1 MKLFELFATLSL
13 DTTSFSK
20 GVGKAT
26 QTAQGLAN
34 TLSQKVSAGTIALG
48 HAMYDVTRKG
58 VAMLANLS
66 KTAVQSAAEVRAEN
80 AQFESTFKDLQGA
93 ATSVFKGIGRETNI
107 LSTRLRGVGTKAF
120 AQFTGAGMKGADAMA
135 AMERYTKLA
144 ADAAAYYDISLED
157 ADTRLRS
164 FLRGN
169 TEAGDA
175 IGLFT
180 SESQRNSYAVE
191 MYGKKWNKLT
201 EEQRN
206 MLLLKVAEDIY
217 KQSGAIGQA
226 ARESSNWAN
235 VTANLQEVWRQ
246 TLGVIGAPVVDALT
260 PMVEMVTAKLQEPAT
275 VAAIETFAAKVGE
288 IAGATFDSFMTLL
301 EVISGDTSGVQEGG
315 TLDNI
320 LTFVRDISAWVNQ
333 NKELVIGFF
342 GSLAIAMLGVN
353 APVVLLIAGVALLAA
368 NWETIKTAVTAAW
381 DAIVGFFGET
391 VPDAFKQM
399 LETIKSAWESIS
411 TFVQNAWDGLVG
423 FFTETVPEAFKQ
435 MLENIKTWWNDNVVT
450 PINNAISALNSFFG
464 FDGKSITVSA
474 NVQAAASIHEG
485 ATALWGDGL
494 AADLATQNA
503 MSYSSPD
510 SPAGAA
516 GQAIG
521 NWLSSL
527 FGRATG
533 QDYVPYDNFVARLH
547 EGEAVLTKA
556 EATEWRRG
564 GSRMDMSQIGP
575 IVAAAV
581 REGLQGI
588 SVNMSGEKVGDLV
601 TDRVS
606 RNIAQAAWE
615 ERYST

>member
-58 VAMLANLS
+58 VVMLANLS

-191 MYGKKWNKLT
+191 MYGKKWQDLN

-206 MLLLKVAEDIY
+206 MLLLNVAEDIY
-217 KQSGAIGQA
+217 RQSGAMGQA
-226 ARESSNWAN
+226 AREGSNWAN
-235 VTANLQEVWRQ
+235 VTANLKEVWRQ
-246 TLGVIGAPVVDALT
+246 TLGLIGAPMVDALT
-260 PMVEMVTAKLQEPAT
+260 PMVETVTAKLQEPAT

-288 IAGATFDSFMTLL
+288 IAGATFDGLITLL
-301 EVISGDTSGVQEGG
+301 QVISGDTSGVQEGG
-315 TLDNI
+315 ALDNV
-320 LTFVRDISAWVNQ
+320 LSFVRDISAWVSQNQ
-333 NKELVIGFF
+333 ELVLGFF
-342 GSLAIAMLGVN
+342 GSLALAMLGAN
-353 APVVLLIAGVALLAA
+353 APVLLLIGGVALLAA

-391 VPDAFKQM
+391 VP
-399 LETIKSAWESIS
+399 ES
-411 TFVQNAWDGLVG
+411 
-423 FFTETVPEAFKQ
+423 FKQ
-435 MLENIKTWWNDNVVT
+435 MLENIKNWW
-450 PINNAISALNSFFG
+450 AE
-464 FDGKSITVSA
+464 
-474 NVQAAASIHEG
+474 NVQAPIDNAIFALQQFLGMDDDKYVTVHYTTDGDPTGG
-485 ATALWGDGL
+485 AVG
-494 AADLATQNA
+494 
-503 MSYSSPD
+503 PR
-510 SPAGAA
+510 
-516 GQAIG
+516 
-521 NWLSSL
+521 
-527 FGRATG
+527 FATG
-533 QDYVPYDNFVARLH
+533 FDYVPYDDYPAFLH
-547 EGEAVLTKA
+547 KGEAVLTKA

-564 GSRMDMSQIGP
+564 GNGMDLSQIGA

-581 REGLQGI
+581 REGMQGV
-588 SVNMSGEKVGDLV
+588 SVHMSGEKVGDLV

-606 RNIAQAAWE
+606 RNMAQAAWE
-615 ERYST
+615 ERYSV

>member
-1 MKLFELFATLSL
+1 MRLFELFATLSL
-13 DTTSFSK
+13 DTTSFSN
-20 GVGKAT
+20 GVGRAT

-260 PMVEMVTAKLQEPAT
+260 PMVQTVMAKLQEPAT

-288 IAGATFDSFMTLL
+288 IAGATFDGLITLL
-301 EVISGDTSGVQEGG
+301 QVISGDTSGVQEGG
-315 TLDNI
+315 ALDNI
-320 LTFVRDISAWVNQ
+320 LSFVRDISAWVSQNQ
-333 NKELVIGFF
+333 ELVLGFF
-342 GSLAIAMLGVN
+342 GSLALAMLGAN
-353 APVVLLIAGVALLAA
+353 APVLLLIGGVALLAA
-368 NWETIKTAVTAAW
+368 KWEAIKTAVTAAW
-381 DAIVGFFGET
+381 DAIVDFFGET
-391 VPDAFKQM
+391 VPESFKQM
-399 LETIKSAWESIS
+399 LENIKAAWESIS

-423 FFTETVPEAFKQ
+423 FFAETVPEAFKQ

-450 PINNAISALNSFFG
+450 PINNAISDLQSFFNMQNVKEI
-464 FDGKSITVSA
+464 FIKFTTISSA
-474 NVQAAASIHEG
+474 G
-485 ATALWGDGL
+485 GDLGDVVNQPYL
-494 AADLATQNA
+494 FNFETGEYYDN
-503 MSYSSPD
+503 PD
-510 SPAGAA
+510 YIPKRVGM
-516 GQAIG
+516 
-521 NWLSSL
+521 
-527 FGRATG
+527 
-533 QDYVPYDNFVARLH
+533 DYVPHDNYLASLH

-564 GSRMDMSQIGP
+564 GGRMDMSQIGP

-581 REGLQGI
+581 REGLQG
-588 SVNMSGEKVGDLV
+588 VTVTMSGEKVGDLV

-606 RNIAQAAWE
+606 RNMAQAAWE
-615 ERYST
+615 ERYSV

>member
-13 DTTSFSK
+13 DTTNFSK

-191 MYGKKWNKLT
+191 MYGKKWQDLN

-206 MLLLKVAEDIY
+206 MLLLNVAEDIY
-217 KQSGAIGQA
+217 RQSGAMGQA
-226 ARESSNWAN
+226 AREGSNWAN
-235 VTANLQEVWRQ
+235 VTANLKEVWRQ
-246 TLGVIGAPVVDALT
+246 TLGLIGAPVVDALT
-260 PMVEMVTAKLQEPAT
+260 PMVETVTAKLQEPAT

-288 IAGATFDSFMTLL
+288 IAGATFDGLTTLL
-301 EVISGDTSGVQEGG
+301 QVISGDTSGVQEGG
-315 TLDNI
+315 ALDNV
-320 LTFVRDISAWVNQ
+320 LSFVRDISAWVSQNQ
-333 NKELVIGFF
+333 ELVLGFF
-342 GSLAIAMLGVN
+342 GSLALAMLGAN
-353 APVVLLIAGVALLAA
+353 APVLLLIGGVALLAA

-391 VPDAFKQM
+391 VP
-399 LETIKSAWESIS
+399 ES
-411 TFVQNAWDGLVG
+411 
-423 FFTETVPEAFKQ
+423 FKQ
-435 MLENIKTWWNDNVVT
+435 MLENIKNWW
-450 PINNAISALNSFFG
+450 AE
-464 FDGKSITVSA
+464 
-474 NVQAAASIHEG
+474 NVQAPIDNAIFALQQFLGMDDDKYVTVHYTTDGDPTGG
-485 ATALWGDGL
+485 AVG
-494 AADLATQNA
+494 
-503 MSYSSPD
+503 PR
-510 SPAGAA
+510 
-516 GQAIG
+516 
-521 NWLSSL
+521 
-527 FGRATG
+527 FATG
-533 QDYVPYDNFVARLH
+533 FDYVPYDDYPAFLH
-547 EGEAVLTKA
+547 KGEAVLTKA

-564 GSRMDMSQIGP
+564 GNGMDLSQIGP

-581 REGLQGI
+581 REGMQGV
-588 SVNMSGEKVGDLV
+588 SVHMSGEKVGDLV

-606 RNIAQAAWE
+606 RNMAQAAWE
-615 ERYST
+615 ERYSV